1 MKSKHKENNKTV
13 AAIFLKN
20 ILKWLDKNQMT
31 VGILLLAIV
40 TTWVSYDAKIFAD
53 LSFEQFKIKS
63 HPTFEVDTPNIHVD
77 AERLTQEFV
86 IYNKGETAAFNVTF
100 LFVLVF
106 ETENGTGE
114 QFHIADS
121 AVYRNEEK
129 PLGTLNFEQKIIS
142 NGWKDLNYTK
152 ILSGLDKYGGMDKLR
167 KGLLIVKFQAQHDDT
182 FSYEEFAYALK
193 TEKKNDKETENMKYS
208 WQVVNARKTRMLCR
222 NFIEALSNT
231 KQGLQDRIKYYFN
244 DYKYLTEVNGHA

>member
-1 MKSKHKENNKTV
+1 MKSKYKENRKTV
-13 AAIFLKN
+13 AAIFLKK

-31 VGILLLAIV
+31 VGILLLAI
-40 TTWVSYDAKIFAD
+40 TTIWVSYDAKLFAN
-53 LSFEQFKIKS
+53 LSFERFKIKS
-63 HPTFEVDTPNIHVD
+63 HPTFDVDTPNIYVD

-106 ETENGTGE
+106 ETENGTE
-114 QFHIADS
+114 EEFHIADR
-121 AVYRNEEK
+121 AIYKNEER
-129 PLGTLNFEQKIIS
+129 PFGTLNFEQKIIS
-142 NGWKDLNYTK
+142 NGWKDLTYTK

-193 TEKKNDKETENMKYS
+193 TEKKNDREAKNIKYS
-208 WQVVNARKTRMLCR
+208 WQNVNARDTRKLCR
-222 NFIEALSNT
+222 DFIEALLNA
-231 KQGLQDRIKYYFN
+231 KQELRDPIKYYFI
-244 DYKYLTEVNGHA
+244 DYKYLTEIKGHA